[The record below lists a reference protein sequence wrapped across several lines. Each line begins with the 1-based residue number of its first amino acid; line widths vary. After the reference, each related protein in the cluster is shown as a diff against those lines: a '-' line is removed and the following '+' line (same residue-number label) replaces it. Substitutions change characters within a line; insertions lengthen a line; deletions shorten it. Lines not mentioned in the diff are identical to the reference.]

1 MRVGLVGQNGSGKTT
16 LLRLLRGDIQAT
28 GGEIRRADALRIVY
42 FDQNRQ
48 LDPDLTLRRALA
60 PDSDSVVYQERVI
73 HVASWAAR
81 FLFDPDDLNQPV
93 GRLSGGERARVLI
106 AQLMLQPAD
115 VLLLD
120 EPTNDL
126 DIPTLEI
133 LEESLLEYRGAL
145 VLVTHDR
152 FMLDRVSTVVLGLDG
167 LGGAERFGDYSQWD
181 VWQRAQQAKAR
192 AERPGGSPALTFP
205 ARLAPRR
212 RRQERSSPTWRRASL
227 PPWRRKS
234 PRPNRSLASLR
245 AALEDPAIMSD
256 AARLHVTYAQMEETQ
271 KKVDKLYARWAEL
284 EQKQG

>member
-1 MRVGLVGQNGSGKTT
+1 M
-16 LLRLLRGDIQAT
+16 
-28 GGEIRRADALRIVY
+28 
-42 FDQNRQ
+42 
-48 LDPDLTLRRALA
+48 
-60 PDSDSVVYQERVI
+60 VYQDRVI

-81 FLFDPDDLNQPV
+81 FLFNPDDLNQPV
-93 GRLSGGERARVLI
+93 GRLSGGERARVFI

-181 VWQRAQQAKAR
+181 VWQRAQQAKAAR
-192 AERPGGSPALTFP
+192 SVPAE
-205 ARLAPRR
+205 APRFPSPPDGAPPAAAKKKLSYLEAREFAAMETRIAEAEQELR
-212 RRQERSSPTWRRASL
+212 RLTCGAGRSRDRERRPAASRHL
-227 PPWRRKS
+227 CADGRGP
-234 PRPNRSLASLR
+234 
-245 AALEDPAIMSD
+245 
-256 AARLHVTYAQMEETQ
+256 EES
-271 KKVDKLYARWAEL
+271 
-284 EQKQG
+284 G

>member
-1 MRVGLVGQNGSGKTT
+1 
-16 LLRLLRGDIQAT
+16 
-28 GGEIRRADALRIVY
+28 
-42 FDQNRQ
+42 
-48 LDPDLTLRRALA
+48 
-60 PDSDSVVYQERVI
+60 VVYQERVI

-81 FLFDPDDLNQPV
+81 FLFDADDLDQPV

-152 FMLDRVSTVVLGLDG
+152 FMLDRVSNVVVGLDG
-167 LGGAERFGDYSQWD
+167 LGGAGRFGDYSQWD
-181 VWQRAQQAKAR
+181 VWRRARQAEEAR
-192 AERPGGSPALTFP
+192 NVRAP
-205 ARLAPRR
+205 APRPDSPSPGVLPAPAKR
-212 RRQERSSPTWRRASL
+212 KLSYLEAREFATLEKRIAEAEQEL
-227 PPWRRKS
+227 GV
-234 PRPNRSLASLR
+234 LR
-245 AALEDPAIMSD
+245 VTLEDPTMVSD
-256 AARLHVTYAQMEETQ
+256 APRLQVTWAQIEEIQ
-271 KKVDKLYARWAEL
+271 KRVDKLYVRWAEL